1 MYGDLPKPKSRL
13 HVSLNAPTTLIFT
26 ALCVCATIL
35 GQVTGG
41 AATRMFFSTYSAPLY
56 DPFMYVRLF
65 THTIGHGG
73 WDHLVS
79 NMTYILLLGPL
90 LEEKYGSQTLALVI
104 LLTAGITGVLNNLLF
119 PNVVLCG
126 ASGVCFAFILLSS
139 ITSLREGEI
148 PLTFIL
154 VAVLFLGEQV
164 VNGIVAKDNISQ
176 FTHIIGGLVGA
187 GLGFALGGRK
197 VPED

>member
-1 MYGDLPKPKSRL
+1 
-13 HVSLNAPTTLIFT
+13 
-26 ALCVCATIL
+26 
-35 GQVTGG
+35 
-41 AATRMFFSTYSAPLY
+41 
-56 DPFMYVRLF
+56 
-65 THTIGHGG
+65 
-73 WDHLVS
+73 
-79 NMTYILLLGPL
+79 MTYILLLGPL